1 MNFGTLLPRIVTG
14 LAVLALLGLALY
26 FGHTWMIALAFV
38 CAVLGLWEFYSLF
51 WPGRTHLADKL
62 TGMGLAVI
70 VFAGS
75 WLQHAAL
82 WGGAIDSL
90 IAATA
95 VCFLIV
101 AIVFLIRYGTGRG
114 AARLDD
120 AALTLFGVLYVPIP
134 IALALLLPRAQ
145 VLLLLAVVASADT
158 CAYFAGNLWGKR
170 RIWPRISPKK
180 SVEGCLGGVIGS
192 VLACLGF
199 GLYHGAM
206 NGGSAYGFIVSNVCL
221 GIFLAVF
228 AILGDLFESALKR
241 AYDVKDSGTLL
252 PGHGGML
259 DRLDSFL
266 FVAPAYVALG
276 SWYI

>member
-134 IALALLLPRAQ
+134 IALALLLPRVQ

-180 SVEGCLGGVIGS
+180 SV
-192 VLACLGF
+192 
-199 GLYHGAM
+199 
-206 NGGSAYGFIVSNVCL
+206 
-221 GIFLAVF
+221 
-228 AILGDLFESALKR
+228 
-241 AYDVKDSGTLL
+241 
-252 PGHGGML
+252 
-259 DRLDSFL
+259 
-266 FVAPAYVALG
+266 
-276 SWYI
+276 